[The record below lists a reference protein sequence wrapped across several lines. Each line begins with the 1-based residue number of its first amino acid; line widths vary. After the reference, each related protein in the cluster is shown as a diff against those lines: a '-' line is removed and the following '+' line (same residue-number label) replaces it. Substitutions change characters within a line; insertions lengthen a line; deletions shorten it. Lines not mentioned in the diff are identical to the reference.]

1 MIFGFSGV
9 VVLGETSSLYGE
21 TSSLYYAF
29 SKSDVLGQAI
39 CIFLFLFSIAIWV
52 VMLEKIITLR
62 RVEKECDFFI
72 RTFKE
77 KRNPLSLREK
87 AKIEFCP

>member
-1 MIFGFSGV
+1 MISGFSGV
-9 VVLGETSSLYGE
+9 VVLGE

-87 AKIEFCP
+87 AQIEFCP